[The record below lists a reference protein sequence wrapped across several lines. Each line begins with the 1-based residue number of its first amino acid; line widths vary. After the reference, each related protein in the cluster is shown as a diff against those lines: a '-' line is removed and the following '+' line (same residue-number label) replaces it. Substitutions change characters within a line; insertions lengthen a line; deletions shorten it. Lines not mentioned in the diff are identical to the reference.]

1 MSSELPPTYYFS
13 NITFNPTFYSNGSD
27 NITNEEAKKLIIS
40 YTTSGTDTITTLN
53 TSTINTLGS
62 TLNIGTNGTI
72 MDTVIIGTN
81 SNAQTK
87 IDGGSIGLLN
97 NTTVLGNLTSNSYN
111 LPATLQIPTKLS
123 LGYYINFTRVSASYA
138 TSNKF
143 LYSPSSNTA
152 ITDSNYLSPG
162 VYMANIH
169 MYLFASAGQTYS
181 STFSLGVSTGTNIQS
196 MPVNSQYGTINI
208 ESSDFI
214 ATNSGATITGNYFV
228 FSHSGCFTLA
238 SSSFVNLE
246 FNLKVQSGAT
256 QTYNLYGC
264 IHRIG

>member
-111 LPATLQIPTKLS
+111 LSGNSLIPTKS
-123 LGYYINFTRVSASYA
+123 TLGYYVNYTRVFTSYSASNKYLYA
-138 TSNKF
+138 
-143 LYSPSSNTA
+143 PSSNTG
-152 ITDSNYLSPG
+152 ITDSNYLYPG

-181 STFSLGVSTGTNIQS
+181 STFTLGIATGTNIQT

-208 ESSDFI
+208 ESSAFI
-214 ATNSGATITGNYFV
+214 ATNTGANTPGNYFM
-228 FSHSGCFTLA
+228 FSHSGCFTLTT
-238 SSSFVNLE
+238 SCFVHLE
-246 FNLKVQSGAT
+246 FYMSVQSGAT

-264 IHRIG
+264 IHRIA